1 MFISP
6 TNITTGMSVTDNGT
20 GAYGFMLDQFP
31 GADVALSLR
40 RLSTGYNGPMIRIR
54 REIDDEEADVHFDAR
69 HYFSLNSP
77 VDNFSSG
84 SSSTNLGEFVHSADY
99 DNPDSLGS
107 ATTARL
113 RTWYDQSGN
122 SNDAVR
128 TTADRQPLP
137 VNTSNL
143 GVGENGMSYGTT
155 AAYGRDQGT
164 PAMYLATDSMHIAQW
179 GTISHPMSITI
190 VGQDSSAGSG
200 GNKYWWESTTS
211 STRNIV
217 GGFYN
222 NDDSGIYAGDYVLI
236 TDSNKTAG
244 NKIYF
249 GVWNGT
255 ASVFKLNDE
264 DAFGAVGDNDQYGAT
279 LFARYNESQ
288 SFMSGY
294 VNEYIFW
301 PTDQRSLSAEISK
314 AQNDFFQRY

>member
-31 GADVALSLR
+31 GADVALSMR
-40 RLSTGYNGPMIRIR
+40 RLSTGYNGPVMRIR

-69 HYFSLNSP
+69 HYYSLDCP

-84 SSSTNLGEFVHSADY
+84 SNSTNLGEFMKSADY
-99 DNPDSLGS
+99 ANPDSLGS
-107 ATTARL
+107 VSDGRM

-128 TTADRQPLP
+128 TTATRQPRA
-137 VNTSNL
+137 VYSSNL
-143 GVGENGMSYGTT
+143 GVGENGMSYGYT
-155 AAYGRDQGT
+155 ADREAGT
-164 PAMYLATDSMHIAQW
+164 PAMYIATDSMHIAQW

-190 VGQDSSAGSG
+190 VGADTSAGGG
-200 GNKYWWESTTS
+200 GNKYFWEGTTS

-217 GGFYN
+217 GGFYS
-222 NDDSGIYAGDYVLI
+222 NDDSGMYAGSYVVI
-236 TDSNKTAG
+236 VDSNKTAG

-279 LFARYNESQ
+279 LFARYNESS

-314 AQNDFFQRY
+314 AQNNFFQRY